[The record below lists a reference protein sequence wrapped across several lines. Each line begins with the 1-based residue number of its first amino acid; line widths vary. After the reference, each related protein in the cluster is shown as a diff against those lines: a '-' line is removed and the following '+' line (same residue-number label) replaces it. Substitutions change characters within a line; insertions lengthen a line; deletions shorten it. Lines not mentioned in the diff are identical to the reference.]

1 MGGSEER
8 LQRLLEAELE
18 SCCAEDVRRRLDE
31 LDRLAGRIPAD
42 TSRDRAA
49 LNAAG
54 DETRHCILRLLSASD
69 RALYVCEVTP
79 LVDVSGSAVS
89 HALADLADAGLVT
102 RRKDRTWHYYDTTP
116 RAERLLSALDAAG
129 GETA

>member
-1 MGGSEER
+1 MRRTSGGGSTNSTGWPV
-8 LQRLLEAELE
+8 E
-18 SCCAEDVRRRLDE
+18 SRRTRPGTGPLK
-31 LDRLAGRIPAD
+31 
-42 TSRDRAA
+42 
-49 LNAAG
+49 AAG

-102 RRKDRTWHYYDTTP
+102 RRKDRTWH
-116 RAERLLSALDAAG
+116 
-129 GETA
+129 